1 MSDKWKYVSV
11 WTCIKNIFW
20 AAIALAIVGI
30 VPITFSSA
38 GMTFTYTR
46 LPFIG
51 DGTVTEL
58 FAAEKEFISHYVTLS
73 PDKLATIS
81 NILLYLF
88 YSFFAILI
96 ADIVFSF
103 ILALFRL
110 NVMRKIFEIFSTICG
125 VILIVN
131 MLTCL
136 LFIFFNVMSA
146 ISGSVDLMEMI
157 YTSGVSTMLVMFIV
171 SLFFI
176 FRQFKCFKIAFP
188 KNLRKT
194 YKVLEKTA

>member
-11 WTCIKNIFW
+11 WTCIKNIIW

-30 VPITFSSA
+30 VPITFSSSE
-38 GMTFTYTR
+38 MTFTYTR

-58 FAAEKEFISHYVTLS
+58 FTAETEYLSNYITLA
-73 PDKLATIS
+73 PDKLAMVN

-88 YSFFAILI
+88 YGFFAILI

-103 ILALFRL
+103 VLAIFRI
-110 NVMRKIFEIFSTICG
+110 NVMRKIFEILGLLFGI
-125 VILIVN
+125 VLIVN
-131 MLTCL
+131 MLACL
-136 LFIFFNVMSA
+136 LFVFFNVMA
-146 ISGSVDLMEMI
+146 AVSGSVDLMTMI
-157 YTSGVSTMLVMFIV
+157 YTSGVSTMLAMFIV
-171 SLFFI
+171 SLIFI